1 MADQYDLSGLEV
13 ILVDDNRHM
22 RLVVRSILN
31 ALGVRN
37 IREAKDATTA
47 FTEQKTAGADLIIV
61 SWLMDTISGPEFVK
75 LTRTAKDSPNPFV
88 PIIMLSAFTEIY
100 RVTEARDAGINEFL
114 AKPISPKSLY
124 QRIVS
129 IIEKPRPFIRTK
141 SFFGPCRRRQNLGPP
156 KGQADRRQADPT
168 PVSDKSRKLS
178 EVSPGQ

>member
-1 MADQYDLSGLEV
+1 MTDQYDLSGMEV

-22 RLVVRSILN
+22 RLVVRSILY

-37 IREAKDATTA
+37 VREAEDATAA
-47 FTEQKTAGADLIIV
+47 FKEQSSAEADLIIV

-75 LTRTAKDSPNPFV
+75 MTRTAKDSPNPFV
-88 PIIMLSAFTEIY
+88 PIIMLSAFTETY

-141 SFFGPCRRRQNLGPP
+141 DFFGPCRRRQDLGPP
-156 KGQADRRQADPT
+156 KGQTDRRQADPT
-168 PVSDKSRKLS
+168 PTSAKAKKLN
-178 EVSPGQ
+178 EVSHGQ